1 MNRLDIIN
9 AINNYNFNNSVEI
22 IDIMNQLFSSGAYKI
37 YLDVIKEA
45 ISATQL
51 YGFLA
56 YLDKNEIEE
65 FLDWD
70 YLRSRTY
77 KGKQIPFYN
86 SGQLSLIYEIEKY
99 KKIFFSAPTSFGKT
113 SLVLDY
119 IISNYNLLKNI
130 LFIVPT
136 NSLLEELYVK
146 MVRVNKNNSLNYNV
160 STQPYFYNDK
170 NNFIILTPERFLIM
184 CEEVVL
190 TSFDLIVMDE
200 TYKIVDSRNE
210 IISDFVESRAV
221 RFRKVAD
228 MIGKDAKKLILLSPF
243 TYTLTDSMSNYLN
256 KYGISKIDRQLEY
269 VKRNIYKIDDS
280 DSFRKHFNIKMFG
293 YQKSISISKKVNLL
307 LRVLNGEKNIVYVS
321 RYADSYRIIDD
332 IDWESNNS
340 YNKRYIDFI
349 NHLEKNYSIDDTS
362 EWKII
367 TALKKGIGI
376 YISPLPRYIKKEII
390 NLYNENI
397 LHTLIVTT
405 AFTEGVNTNAC
416 NLIFTSLYN
425 GRNTNKLTDIDVLNA
440 AGRAGRFAQ
449 KSIGNIYCISSEIY
463 NRVEQ
468 LQNTAEIKLEN
479 YNYYTFNDHKR
490 IDYEIDMIDDE
501 YLSEEEKTEKQQ
513 INDEIVSLGLSS
525 NDLKLSLNVS
535 TKWKLCLYKYLMNN
549 KDKVSKLF
557 TVSENLLSN
566 QPNSRLYSLKIVF
579 DTLKEAFDDANI
591 IGFPCE
597 PYEIKPFDKA
607 NNFVWG
613 RLYQVYCSGNI
624 SRVIKN
630 NMLYVKKQYDF
641 VKEKYNLF
649 NATHVNFVK
658 EYFAYEGLSWILKY
672 YHSDLTIN
680 FNAFYSETFK
690 FISNIIQYKIPF
702 YTSYFVSILKLFISK
717 NFSEESFNLSKLDT
731 KKITLLFEDGS
742 VFDDY
747 SRMMDYG
754 LPNDLIVK
762 LSDNQITM
770 NNIKE
775 KEFETTLFD
784 NYENTLIEE
793 FINIL

>member
-9 AINNYNFNNSVEI
+9 AVNNYIFNNDIEI
-22 IDIMNQLFSSGAYKI
+22 IDIMNQLFYSGEYRL
-37 YLDVIKEA
+37 YLNVIKEA

-51 YGFLA
+51 YGFLS
-56 YLDKNEIEE
+56 YLDENEKKE

-70 YLRSRTY
+70 YLRSHTY

-86 SGQLSLIYEIEKY
+86 TGQLSLIYEIEKHN
-99 KKIFFSAPTSFGKT
+99 KIFFSAPTSFGKT

-119 IISNYNLLKNI
+119 IIENYHLLKNI

-146 MVRVNKNNSLNYNV
+146 MVRVSKLNSLDYNI
-160 STQPYFYNDK
+160 STQPYFFNDK

-184 CEEVVL
+184 CEDVTL
-190 TSFDLIVMDE
+190 NSFDLIVMDE

-210 IISDFVESRAV
+210 IISDFVESRSL

-228 MIGKDAKKLILLSPF
+228 MIGKDANKLILLSPF

-256 KYGISKIDRQLEY
+256 KYNISKIDRQLEY

-280 DSFRKHFNIKMFG
+280 YSFRNHFKIKIVG
-293 YQKSISISKKVNLL
+293 YQKNTKIPTKVSLL
-307 LRVLNGEKNIVYVS
+307 LRILNDEKNIVYVS
-321 RYADSYRIIDD
+321 RYTESYKIIDEL
-332 IDWESNNS
+332 DWASNNS
-340 YNKRYIDFI
+340 YNKRYVDFI
-349 NHLEKNYSIDDTS
+349 NHLEKNFSVDDTH

-367 TALKKGIGI
+367 TALKKGVGI

-416 NLIFTSLYN
+416 NLIFTSLSN
-425 GRNTNKLTDIDVLNA
+425 GPNSNKLTDIDVLNA

-449 KSIGNIYCISSEIY
+449 KSIGNIYCITSEIY

-468 LQNTAEIKLEN
+468 LQNDSEIKLEN
-479 YNYYTFNDHKR
+479 YNYQISNGPKR

-501 YLSEEEKTEKQQ
+501 YLSDEEKTEKQQ
-513 INDEIVSLGLSS
+513 INDEIISLGLSS

-535 TKWKLCLYKYLMNN
+535 TKWKLCLYKYLINN
-549 KDKVSKLF
+549 KDKAFELF
-557 TVSENLLSN
+557 TISENLLSN
-566 QPNSRLYSLKIVF
+566 QPNSRLNSLKTVF
-579 DTLKEAFDDANI
+579 YTLKEAFDQENI
-591 IGFPCE
+591 IGFPCA

-624 SRVIKN
+624 SKIIAN
-630 NMLYVKKQYDF
+630 NMSYVEKQYNF
-641 VKEKYNLF
+641 VIGKYNLF
-649 NATHVNFVK
+649 NKMHKNLVK
-658 EYFAYEGLSWILKY
+658 KYFYDEGLLWVLRY
-672 YHSDLTIN
+672 YHSNLTIN
-680 FNAFYSETFK
+680 FNAFYTETFK

-717 NFSEESFNLSKLDT
+717 NFSEESFDLSKLDT

-754 LPNDLIVK
+754 LPNDLILK

-770 NNIKE
+770 SKIKS
-775 KEFETTLFD
+775 KEFDTNLFD

>member
-9 AINNYNFNNSVEI
+9 AVNNYIFNNDIEI
-22 IDIMNQLFSSGAYKI
+22 IDIMNQLFYSGEYKL
-37 YLDVIKEA
+37 YLNVIKEA

-51 YGFLA
+51 YGFLS
-56 YLDKNEIEE
+56 YLDENEKKE

-70 YLRSRTY
+70 YLRSQTY

-86 SGQLSLIYEIEKY
+86 TGQLSLIYEIEKHN
-99 KKIFFSAPTSFGKT
+99 KIFFSAPTSFGKT

-119 IISNYNLLKNI
+119 IIENNCMLKNI

-146 MVRVNKNNSLNYNV
+146 MVKINKLNSLDYNV
-160 STQPYFYNDK
+160 STQPYIFNDK

-184 CEEVVL
+184 CEDVAL
-190 TSFDLIVMDE
+190 NSFDLIVMDE

-210 IISDFVESRAV
+210 TISDFVESRSL
-221 RFRKVAD
+221 RFRKVSD
-228 MIGKDAKKLILLSPF
+228 MIGKDANKLILLSPF
-243 TYTLTDSMSNYLN
+243 TYTLTDSMSNYLK
-256 KYGISKIDRQLEY
+256 KYNISKIDRQLEY

-280 DSFRKHFNIKMFG
+280 YSFRNQFNIKIVG
-293 YQKSISISKKVNLL
+293 YRKNTRIPTKVSLL
-307 LRVLNGEKNIVYVS
+307 LRVLNDEKNIVYVS
-321 RYADSYRIIDD
+321 RYTESYKIIDEL
-332 IDWESNNS
+332 DWASNNS
-340 YNKRYIDFI
+340 YNKRYVDFI
-349 NHLEKNYSIDDTS
+349 NHLEKSFSVDDTP

-367 TALKKGIGI
+367 TALKKGVGI

-416 NLIFTSLYN
+416 NLIFTSLSN
-425 GRNTNKLTDIDVLNA
+425 GPNSNKLTDIDVLNA

-449 KSIGNIYCISSEIY
+449 KSVGNIYCITSEIY

-468 LQNTAEIKLEN
+468 LQNDSEIKLEN
-479 YNYYTFNDHKR
+479 YNNRISNGPKR

-501 YLSEEEKTEKQQ
+501 YLSDEEKTEKQQ
-513 INDEIVSLGLSS
+513 INDEIISLGLSS

-535 TKWKLCLYKYLMNN
+535 TKWKLCLYKYLINN
-549 KDKVSKLF
+549 KDKASELF

-566 QPNSRLYSLKIVF
+566 QSNFRLNSLKTVFYILKEVF
-579 DTLKEAFDDANI
+579 DQENI
-591 IGFPCE
+591 NGFPCA

-624 SRVIKN
+624 SKIIAN
-630 NMLYVKKQYDF
+630 NMRYIENQYNFVMKKYDLFNETQKEYVK
-641 VKEKYNLF
+641 N
-649 NATHVNFVK
+649 
-658 EYFAYEGLSWILKY
+658 YFYEEGLGWVLRY
-672 YHSDLTIN
+672 YYSDLTIN
-680 FNAFYSETFK
+680 FNSFYTETFK

-702 YTSYFVSILKLFISK
+702 YTSYFVSILKLFLSK
-717 NFSEESFNLSKLDT
+717 NFPNNFFDLSKLDT
-731 KKITLLFEDGS
+731 KKIILLFEDGS

-747 SRMMDYG
+747 SKMTDYG
-754 LPNDLIVK
+754 LPNDLIMK

-770 NNIKE
+770 NEIKN
-775 KEFETTLFD
+775 KEFNTNLFD

-793 FINIL
+793 FTNIF

>member
-9 AINNYNFNNSVEI
+9 AVNNYIFNNDIEI
-22 IDIMNQLFSSGAYKI
+22 IDIMNQLFYSGEYKL
-37 YLDVIKEA
+37 YLNVIKEA

-51 YGFLA
+51 YGFLS
-56 YLDKNEIEE
+56 YLDENEKKE

-70 YLRSRTY
+70 YLRSQTY

-86 SGQLSLIYEIEKY
+86 TGQLSLIYEIEKHN
-99 KKIFFSAPTSFGKT
+99 KIFFSAPTSFGKT

-119 IISNYNLLKNI
+119 IIENNCTLKNI

-146 MVRVNKNNSLNYNV
+146 MVKINKLNSLDYNV
-160 STQPYFYNDK
+160 STQPYIFNDK

-184 CEEVVL
+184 CEDVAL
-190 TSFDLIVMDE
+190 NSFDLIVMDE

-210 IISDFVESRAV
+210 TISDFVESRSL
-221 RFRKVAD
+221 RFRKVSD
-228 MIGKDAKKLILLSPF
+228 MIGKDANKLILLSPF
-243 TYTLTDSMSNYLN
+243 TYTLTDSMSNYLK
-256 KYGISKIDRQLEY
+256 KYNISKIDRQLEY

-280 DSFRKHFNIKMFG
+280 YSFRNQFNIKIVG
-293 YQKSISISKKVNLL
+293 YRKNTRIPTKVSLL
-307 LRVLNGEKNIVYVS
+307 LRVLNDEKNIVYVS
-321 RYADSYRIIDD
+321 RYTESYKIIDEL
-332 IDWESNNS
+332 DWASNNS
-340 YNKRYIDFI
+340 YNKRYVDFI
-349 NHLEKNYSIDDTS
+349 NHLEKSFSVDDTP

-367 TALKKGIGI
+367 TALKKGVGI

-416 NLIFTSLYN
+416 NLIFTSLSN
-425 GRNTNKLTDIDVLNA
+425 GPNSNKLTDIDVLNA

-449 KSIGNIYCISSEIY
+449 KSVGNIYCITSEIY

-468 LQNTAEIKLEN
+468 LQNDSEIKLEN
-479 YNYYTFNDHKR
+479 YNYRISNGPKR

-501 YLSEEEKTEKQQ
+501 YLSDEEKTEKQQ
-513 INDEIVSLGLSS
+513 INDEIISLGLSS

-535 TKWKLCLYKYLMNN
+535 TKWKLCLYKYLINN
-549 KDKVSKLF
+549 KDKASELF

-566 QPNSRLYSLKIVF
+566 QSNFRLNSLKTVFYILKEVF
-579 DTLKEAFDDANI
+579 DQENI
-591 IGFPCE
+591 NGFPCA

-624 SRVIKN
+624 SKIIAN
-630 NMLYVKKQYDF
+630 NMRYIENQYNFVMKKYDLFNETQKEYVK
-641 VKEKYNLF
+641 N
-649 NATHVNFVK
+649 
-658 EYFAYEGLSWILKY
+658 YFYEEGLGWILRY
-672 YHSDLTIN
+672 YYSDLTIN
-680 FNAFYSETFK
+680 FNSFYTETFK

-702 YTSYFVSILKLFISK
+702 YTSYFVSILKLFLSK
-717 NFSEESFNLSKLDT
+717 NFPNNFFDLSKLDT
-731 KKITLLFEDGS
+731 KKIILLFEDGS

-747 SRMMDYG
+747 SKMTDYG
-754 LPNDLIVK
+754 LPNDLIMK

-770 NNIKE
+770 NEIKN
-775 KEFETTLFD
+775 KEFNTNLFD

-793 FINIL
+793 FTNIF